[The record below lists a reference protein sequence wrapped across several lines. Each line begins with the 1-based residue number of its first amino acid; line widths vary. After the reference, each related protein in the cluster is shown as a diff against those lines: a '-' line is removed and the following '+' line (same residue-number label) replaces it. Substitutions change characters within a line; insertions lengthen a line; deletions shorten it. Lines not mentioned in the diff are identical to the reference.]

1 MSKQT
6 FTFTREQLT
15 QVLEGTINLYVEYID
30 PVSYTHLYSTFE
42 EYCQKRWGMQR
53 NYANK
58 MIAASEVIQNLGTI
72 VPILP
77 TTESQVR
84 PLTKLEPEEQT
95 IVWQRATETAPNGKV
110 TAAHVQS
117 CLLYTSRCV

>member
-1 MSKQT
+1 MEQT
-6 FTFTREQLT
+6 AIVESQELT
-15 QVLEGTINLYVEYID
+15 QLETKINEGLKTFMDVGASLLRIRDARLYRHD
-30 PVSYTHLYSTFE
+30 YSTFE

-84 PLTKLEPEEQT
+84 PLTKLEP
-95 IVWQRATETAPNGKV
+95 V
-110 TAAHVQS
+110 
-117 CLLYTSRCV
+117 TSRM

>member
-1 MSKQT
+1 
-6 FTFTREQLT
+6 
-15 QVLEGTINLYVEYID
+15 
-30 PVSYTHLYSTFE
+30 
-42 EYCQKRWGMQR
+42 MQR

-95 IVWQRATETAPNGKV
+95 IVWQRATETA
-110 TAAHVQS
+110 AHHPANWTQLSLGLNVPTWRVPIFMIKCKRVS
-117 CLLYTSRCV
+117 W